1 MSQKKIYIAGP
12 DVFMKNAKEIGE
24 CYKQICAVYGFTG
37 LYPLD
42 NEIASNGLPK
52 PKLSAKIFEANCA
65 QIRNADCVIANLNDF
80 RGYGMDDGTAWEI
93 GYASAIGKPIYGYM
107 ADTRSLR
114 RRIGTKD
121 KKGNLVED
129 FGHPVNLMIYESCV
143 IVFQGDFESCIKA
156 IAKQ

>member
-1 MSQKKIYIAGP
+1 MEKKKIYIAGP
-12 DVFMKNAKEIGE
+12 EVFAPNAKAIGSRSE
-24 CYKQICAVYGFTG
+24 AICEKYGFVG
-37 LYPLD
+37 LFPLD
-42 NEIASNGLPK
+42 NMLTTSID
-52 PKLSAKIFEANCA
+52 IYHANCA
-65 QIRNADCVIANLNDF
+65 LIEECDLVVANLDCF
-80 RGYGMDDGTAWEI
+80 RGQCMDDGTAWEI